1 MPIRLVG
8 HNHTALS
15 GRVEVFFNGTWG
27 TVCDDYWDI
36 QDATVV
42 CRQLGFSRAEQAVSI
57 QFNAPLPILG
67 FLLVVS
73 KCNISVYEFY
83 R

>member
-1 MPIRLVG
+1 MSYSVDPVMPIRLVG
-8 HNHTALS
+8 HNHTA

-42 CRQLGFSRAEQAVSI
+42 CRQLGFSGAIQAVSI
-57 QFNAPLPILG
+57 
-67 FLLVVS
+67 LLS
-73 KCNISVYEFY
+73 TNE
-83 R
+83 